1 MPLQT
6 ATPPTKI
13 PSPPTSTSSRPSHI
27 DLFPSVSP
35 QTEELIALAAAL
47 RISNEPMSQTVT
59 VQAQVGTIDPITGH
73 MFTEDDIAV
82 NRAIGP
88 DRADPPSNPPSNWC
102 SSRPYGGGL
111 PSGGPPRGGFP
122 GGPPG
127 GGGNGGPPGGG
138 GGGSPGANI
147 AQLPGQD
154 RGSDK

>member
-88 DRADPPSNPPSNWC
+88 DRADPPSVHQSGGF
-102 SSRPYGGGL
+102 SRRPYGGGL
-111 PSGGPPRGGFP
+111 PSGGPPGGFP

-127 GGGNGGPPGGG
+127 GGGHGGPPGGG
-138 GGGSPGANI
+138 NEGLPGADI
-147 AQLPGQD
+147 AQNQN
-154 RGSDK
+154 RG